1 MKNKILKTLLF
12 SSLFLGSL
20 AHASHSITSCS
31 YEQVF
36 GSGRINLEMDISD
49 EFSGTISVEYAGKKS
64 VDFYIN
70 INTELHSDKGLCA
83 YIEKNLNINQL
94 KINLAEIIELENAA
108 GNGDNQSTQQIYLE
122 KLARENGHRQAIQ
135 KVLEKFAQESK

>member
-31 YEQVF
+31 YGQVL

-64 VDFYIN
+64 VDFYID
-70 INTELHSDKGLCA
+70 IDAELHSDKKLCT
-83 YIEKNLNINQL
+83 YIEKNLDVDL
-94 KINLAEIIELENAA
+94 KKIIDLENAA
-108 GNGDNQSTQQIYLE
+108 GGEISSTQQIYLE
-122 KLARENGHRQAIQ
+122 QQAVANGHRQAIK
-135 KVLEKFAQESK
+135 KVLENFAKENK